1 MLMLYSI
8 SLMLMLYRISFFP
21 SLSRPNSSMLSI

>member
-8 SLMLMLYRISFFP
+8 SLMLMLYRISFFL